1 MSSTSNVYRYDGKKP
16 FTLVKWKIQK
26 GSQLFYNSVILS
38 YKQDGDAA
46 DGKELLLKYKSSLGG
61 SVMELT
67 QSEGKIVQPGAELLK
82 IEPCTHPV
90 IMKDLCAECGADL
103 RDLDRDNFEKLT
115 AETTFSMVHIVPELK
130 VSLQQA
136 EELGKDDETRL
147 LKNRKLVLLVDLD
160 QTLIHTTND
169 NVPEELPDVFHFQL
183 YGSYSPWYHTKL
195 RPGTVTFLENI
206 SKYYEL
212 HICTFGARLYAHK
225 IAKILDPEGTFF
237 SHRILSRDECFDATS
252 KTGNLKGLFPRGDNM
267 VCIIDDRED
276 VWNFAP
282 NVIHVKPYSY
292 FRNTGDINAPPPS
305 SSPQYLK
312 NQSTKTQSS
321 PAQNQ
326 PTIQPSSQ
334 TPKQDQSAK
343 PIIQPSPVENLKQD
357 YSSNPVTQPSSSQNL
372 KQDHSQ
378 NFKQNNRLTDT
389 KIAPDESFKD
399 SNTMVNAV
407 TNEITNCTVISDA
420 FSNVDKDLTEKKK
433 LIKTQNSDVTSE
445 ASNVT
450 VDSKT
455 SEESTKNNSNDL
467 NKVENNNSPKSTENV
482 NKSAS
487 GTADLYCATNET
499 DDYLLYLEEIL
510 IRIHQNFYDLF
521 EKINTDGVKTIPDLK
536 EIVPSVRRNV
546 LKNVNIVF
554 SSVIPTNCVPENHHI
569 WTLAESLGARVFKDL
584 HFEKTRKK
592 TTHVISSKPG
602 TAKVNAAK
610 RQSYIHIV
618 TLDWLFCCAERWERV
633 DEKLFPLPKEL
644 LTSGDNENNV
654 HPFNNSAVMKSRFK
668 RTHGSKKKLNE
679 KEQLKKEKEDN
690 FSERIFVEAGLSLSK
705 EDIED
710 MEKEIDASCSD
721 ESDDENS
728 KSASSGSSSSSVE
741 SLSSGD
747 YPRGWKKRK
756 KCDPEDIDEE
766 MGKEPSES
774 SDADTIGSV
783 DEEIAEAVKQEF
795 GNF

>member
-1 MSSTSNVYRYDGKKP
+1 
-16 FTLVKWKIQK
+16 
-26 GSQLFYNSVILS
+26 
-38 YKQDGDAA
+38 
-46 DGKELLLKYKSSLGG
+46 
-61 SVMELT
+61 
-67 QSEGKIVQPGAELLK
+67 AELLK

-130 VSLQQA
+130 VSLQ
-136 EELGKDDETRL
+136 GKDDETRL

-312 NQSTKTQSS
+312 NQSTKTQSL

-326 PTIQPSSQ
+326 PTIQPSSQTPKQDQSAKPIIQPSPVENLKQDHSSNPVTQTSTAQNQPSSQ

-378 NFKQNNRLTDT
+378 KQSSQNFKQNNRLTDT

-420 FSNVDKDLTEKKK
+420 SSNVDKDLTEKKK

-610 RQSYIHIV
+610 
-618 TLDWLFCCAERWERV
+618 
-633 DEKLFPLPKEL
+633 
-644 LTSGDNENNV
+644 
-654 HPFNNSAVMKSRFK
+654 
-668 RTHGSKKKLNE
+668 
-679 KEQLKKEKEDN
+679 
-690 FSERIFVEAGLSLSK
+690 
-705 EDIED
+705 
-710 MEKEIDASCSD
+710 
-721 ESDDENS
+721 
-728 KSASSGSSSSSVE
+728 
-741 SLSSGD
+741 
-747 YPRGWKKRK
+747 
-756 KCDPEDIDEE
+756 
-766 MGKEPSES
+766 GK
-774 SDADTIGSV
+774 ATFIL
-783 DEEIAEAVKQEF
+783 
-795 GNF
+795 